1 MVDLDSPSRHHG
13 SSPHLR
19 EDQDLLKELFERHH
33 FVKSN
38 MRFEANLI
46 QTMPSLSQA
55 DKSSRKTFFI
65 TRRNNPNKRPIQ
77 LPGEAR

>member
-1 MVDLDSPSRHHG
+1 MIDLDSPSRLRG

-46 QTMPSLSQA
+46 ETMPSLS
-55 DKSSRKTFFI
+55 
-65 TRRNNPNKRPIQ
+65 
-77 LPGEAR
+77 